1 MVGSNSTTRIVKYES
16 KTRSVVDTSQISGTF
31 SIQIKKVKRDFVRL
45 SGSRTENLIE
55 QKTLNPSSSIPIV
68 IEIPPCF
75 LLAGEEE
82 NCREYVANA
91 LSETIIDKWIQASI
105 LPEICKEAIE
115 LGGSSTHRGGGF
127 SVEAQVEAVKEN
139 YFTDFVDLND
149 YDSQGRRIPTEPD
162 CPICLQEFG
171 TNTTTIIT
179 KLSCCGH
186 TFHRVCI
193 LPWLHR
199 TPSCPICRDDVQ
211 NPRPK
216 IHKPKIF
223 YGPNCVITNY

>member
-45 SGSRTENLIE
+45 S
-55 QKTLNPSSSIPIV
+55 
-68 IEIPPCF
+68 
-75 LLAGEEE
+75 GEEE